1 MKLKIFKRLF
11 FTTSIVLF
19 IALTFVFI
27 LFSVALSNT
36 YTDERSKIL
45 SSSCKSVIDVLSYTD
60 SAEAIRVAID
70 TVVNVNDVD
79 VFLADV
85 NGKVI
90 MCGCE
95 SKCNHQQFVIEKN
108 LLYSA
113 STNSKMQLS
122 NLSGIYDEMNYTV
135 INKTITDS
143 GKVVFVASV
152 SPAASVQDLLLMLL
166 GLYALC
172 ALLPLIFMFVAEYT
186 LVSRFTRPLKNLSVA
201 AKSIAKGDFSIHVP
215 VITND
220 EIGELCHLFNRMTG
234 SLSQTQAAS
243 KSFVANVSHE
253 LRTPMTTISGFIDG
267 IVDGTIPEDKHN
279 YYLKIVSQEVKRLS
293 RLVHSMLSLTQLE
306 FDNVELKKTSF
317 RLSDVVFNIVV
328 SMEQKIE
335 QKHIRIIGLEN
346 MTETVIMADKDLLH
360 QAIYNLTDN
369 AVKFVNDNGSVCFSL
384 KRIEKNLVFSVSNT
398 GASISEK
405 DLPHVFEKFY
415 KTDKSR
421 SSYKDSLGL
430 GLYICK
436 TVAELHDGK
445 ISAESKDNEYTCF
458 TLSIPIKG

>member
-172 ALLPLIFMFVAEYT
+172 ALLPLIFMFV
-186 LVSRFTRPLKNLSVA
+186 
-201 AKSIAKGDFSIHVP
+201 
-215 VITND
+215 
-220 EIGELCHLFNRMTG
+220 EI
-234 SLSQTQAAS
+234 
-243 KSFVANVSHE
+243 
-253 LRTPMTTISGFIDG
+253 
-267 IVDGTIPEDKHN
+267 
-279 YYLKIVSQEVKRLS
+279 
-293 RLVHSMLSLTQLE
+293 
-306 FDNVELKKTSF
+306 
-317 RLSDVVFNIVV
+317 
-328 SMEQKIE
+328 
-335 QKHIRIIGLEN
+335 
-346 MTETVIMADKDLLH
+346 
-360 QAIYNLTDN
+360 
-369 AVKFVNDNGSVCFSL
+369 
-384 KRIEKNLVFSVSNT
+384 
-398 GASISEK
+398 
-405 DLPHVFEKFY
+405 
-415 KTDKSR
+415 
-421 SSYKDSLGL
+421 
-430 GLYICK
+430 
-436 TVAELHDGK
+436 
-445 ISAESKDNEYTCF
+445 
-458 TLSIPIKG
+458 